1 MKKRIIHYQDELN
14 DDFAKTKIEAKN
26 LPNNFKHVKT
36 NPFYK
41 VGAFIVYYIIAVPV
55 AWISMKITYL
65 TKIKNKKVV
74 KKVKETGYFIYGN
87 HTGSISDA
95 FQPNI
100 LRLFKRNYVVVG
112 PETLSINGIK
122 NLVTMLGAIPLGETF
137 EEKIGFLNGVKTRI
151 KQKASVTIYPE
162 QHIWPFY
169 TKIRPFNADSFRF
182 PVSLDVP
189 AFALTTTYHKRTGLF
204 ALSKRPKIITYVD
217 GPFYPDKNL
226 KPQEAR
232 QKIRDEVYEAMVKRA
247 NQVPQYEYVQY
258 IKTETKTDN

>member
-1 MKKRIIHYQDELN
+1 MKKRVIYYRDELN
-14 DDFAKTKIEAKN
+14 DDFAKTQVEAKS
-26 LPNNFKHVKT
+26 LPKNFKHVKT

-41 VGAFIVYYIIAVPV
+41 MGAFIVYYIIAIPLIWV
-55 AWISMKITYL
+55 IMKVTYL
-65 TKIKNKKVV
+65 TKIKNSKAVR
-74 KKVKETGYFIYGN
+74 KVKDTGYFIYGN

-95 FQPNI
+95 FQPNL

-122 NLVTMLGAIPLGETF
+122 TLVSMVGALPLGETF
-137 EEKIGFLNGVKTRI
+137 DEKIGFLNGVKTRI

-162 QHIWPFY
+162 RHIWPYY
-169 TKIRPFNADSFRF
+169 TKIRPFNSDSFRF

-189 AFALTTTYHKRTGLF
+189 AFALTTTYHKRKGIF
-204 ALSKRPKIITYVD
+204 ALSKKPKIITYVD

-232 QKIRDEVYEAMVKRA
+232 QKLRDEVFGVMNKRA
-247 NQVPQYEYVQY
+247 NQVPQYEYVEY
-258 IKTETKTDN
+258 VKANNE